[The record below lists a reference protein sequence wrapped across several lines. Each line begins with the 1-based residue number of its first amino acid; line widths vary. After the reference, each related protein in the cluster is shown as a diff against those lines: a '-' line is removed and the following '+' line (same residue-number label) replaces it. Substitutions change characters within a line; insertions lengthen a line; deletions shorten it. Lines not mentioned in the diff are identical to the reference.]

1 VDKLCPSRST
11 KIKQNRT
18 KPEDF
23 SNSCKAF
30 RRLVLFDK
38 QFLTRKDF
46 ASGGKLVNAHQAFQ
60 GNIMFLGD
68 GVWAVAVLHGIGA
81 HFAGIGKGFGFETR
95 NFEALAD
102 VEPVGGQMVQGLD
115 FFTVVP

>member
-1 VDKLCPSRST
+1 
-11 KIKQNRT
+11 
-18 KPEDF
+18 
-23 SNSCKAF
+23 
-30 RRLVLFDK
+30 VLFDK